1 MYLQSN
7 ELLNEIQIIINQIS
21 EATNGVVVFEEYIA
35 LPYYGNII
43 LRFDLRKE
51 DYTLEDLDAY
61 EVVMY
66 EIVKDRF
73 LIDFMGSVYK
83 KVGLQPQELQRILP
97 LCYEKYKD
105 ELITKSTYTNKM
117 QEDVNAL
124 LEICGLPFDKK
135 VWEVQLEEEINLLL
149 LEDAFKDLGEYSKDY
164 VVIHVYGVIQLECE
178 GLIKATM
185 YAKRNHISLVRA
197 LLEV

>member
-1 MYLQSN
+1 MRFAIVGVSHKNTNMDIREQLVFTDTKKMEMYVDLMNHGIKESVILSTCN
-7 ELLNEIQIIINQIS
+7 RSEIYFLYEEDSQI
-21 EATNGVVVFEEYIA
+21 
-35 LPYYGNII
+35 
-43 LRFDLRKE
+43 
-51 DYTLEDLDAY
+51 
-61 EVVMY
+61 
-66 EIVKDRF
+66 EIVKNRF

-105 ELITKSTYTNKM
+105 ELITKSRYTNKM

-135 VWEVQLEEEINLLL
+135 VWEIQLEEEINLLL
-149 LEDAFKDLGEYSKDY
+149 LEDAFKDFGEYSKDD
-164 VVIHVYGVIQLECE
+164 VVIHVYEVCQLECE